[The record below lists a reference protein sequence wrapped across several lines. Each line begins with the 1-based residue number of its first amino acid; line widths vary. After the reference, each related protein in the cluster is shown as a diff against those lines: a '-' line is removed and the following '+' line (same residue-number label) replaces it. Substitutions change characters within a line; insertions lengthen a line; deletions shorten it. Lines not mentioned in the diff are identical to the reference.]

1 MTDVANAGDGENASG
16 PAAAKAAPKDPWALP
31 DVSHLVVGVLGGTG
45 DQGRDL
51 AYRLARAGQRVIL
64 GSRAADRARRS
75 GIVIAAVPWD
85 GPAEILQSLR
95 ADPAGKLVVDC
106 VNPLGLDKQGAY
118 ALTVPEGSDEP
129 TTGGHGRARQQA
141 GQRP

>member
-1 MTDVANAGDGENASG
+1 MGRSLMTDVANAGDGENASA

-45 DQGRDL
+45 DQGRGL

-75 GIVIAAVPWD
+75 GIVIAADRARRSGIVIAAVPWD
-85 GPAEILQSLR
+85 GPA
-95 ADPAGKLVVDC
+95 
-106 VNPLGLDKQGAY
+106 
-118 ALTVPEGSDEP
+118 
-129 TTGGHGRARQQA
+129 
-141 GQRP
+141 

>member
-1 MTDVANAGDGENASG
+1 MTDVANAGDGENASA

-45 DQGRDL
+45 DQGRGL

-75 GIVIAAVPWD
+75 GIVIAAVP
-85 GPAEILQSLR
+85 
-95 ADPAGKLVVDC
+95 
-106 VNPLGLDKQGAY
+106 
-118 ALTVPEGSDEP
+118 
-129 TTGGHGRARQQA
+129 
-141 GQRP
+141 